1 MVKFEKIT
9 SCKTIDENK
18 IVYDIEL
25 EKNHYFAANGIITH
39 NCRLKNK
46 LQTKEFNFT
55 NGNIGINQR
64 FRVLT
69 HLILLSENVMP

>member
-1 MVKFEKIT
+1 MVTFKRID
-9 SCKTIDENK
+9 SCKEIEHSG

-25 EKNHYFAANGIITH
+25 EKNHYFSANGIITH

-55 NGNIGINQR
+55 NGNIGIN
-64 FRVLT
+64 
-69 HLILLSENVMP
+69 

>member
-1 MVKFEKIT
+1 MIKFEKIT
-9 SCKTIDENK
+9 SCKSIDENR

-25 EKNHYFAANGIITH
+25 EKNHYSAANGIITH

-55 NGNIGINQR
+55 NGNIGINK
-64 FRVLT
+64 
-69 HLILLSENVMP
+69 

>member
-1 MVKFEKIT
+1 MINFEKIN
-9 SCKTIDENK
+9 SVQIIHKNAP
-18 IVYDIEL
+18 VYDIEL

-55 NGNIGINQR
+55 NGNIGIN
-64 FRVLT
+64 
-69 HLILLSENVMP
+69 

>member
-1 MVKFEKIT
+1 MINFAKIN
-9 SCKTIDENK
+9 SVQIIHKNVP
-18 IVYDIEL
+18 VYDIEL

-55 NGNIGINQR
+55 NGNIGIN
-64 FRVLT
+64 
-69 HLILLSENVMP
+69 

>member
-9 SCKTIDENK
+9 SCKSIDENN

-55 NGNIGINQR
+55 NGNIGINK
-64 FRVLT
+64 
-69 HLILLSENVMP
+69 